1 MASLRRHKKPRT
13 PPMAYVAEIT
23 LDEAMQSYPK
33 LPLFTVP
40 DNWNP
45 PTDFGTYDKILP
57 SGKPLGSSAT
67 RLIEDFTTCYVE
79 EETLPAQKEEM
90 THSLVHLWRRRPRF
104 LTDRHIKTTKH
115 MQVKEKRGQF
125 PQPLLT
131 AIGRT
136 SILSPLWG
144 T

>member
-1 MASLRRHKKPRT
+1 MASLRRHRKPRM
-13 PPMAYVAEIT
+13 PPMAYVEEIT

-45 PTDFGTYDKILP
+45 PTDFGTDDKILP
-57 SGKPLGSSAT
+57 SAN
-67 RLIEDFTTCYVE
+67 RLAPVQ
-79 EETLPAQKEEM
+79 LARQRNSPPAMLKKRPRPAQKEET
-90 THSLVHLWRRRPRF
+90 THPLVHLWRRRPSYS
-104 LTDRHIKTTKH
+104 TDRHIKTAKH
-115 MQVKEKRGQF
+115 MQVKEQWGQF

-136 SILSPLWG
+136 NILSPIQG